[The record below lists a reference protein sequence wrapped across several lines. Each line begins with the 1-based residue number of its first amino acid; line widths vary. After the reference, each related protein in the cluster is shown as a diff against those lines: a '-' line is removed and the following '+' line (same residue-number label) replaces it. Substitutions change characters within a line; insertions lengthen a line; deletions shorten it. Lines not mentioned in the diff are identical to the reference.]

1 MRCICIISASMEE
14 QKKGRCPYLARHG
27 RRRRPE
33 VGVVEPRLSHPAI
46 ETHVLLRYFIIFQTQ
61 LSTKHYSMYWEV
73 IKTY

>member
-33 VGVVEPRLSHPAI
+33 VGVVESRLSHPET
-46 ETHVLLRYFIIFQTQ
+46 ETHILLRYSIHLQNKY
-61 LSTKHYSMYWEV
+61 TKHF
-73 IKTY
+73 